1 MKVDIS
7 KLLEY
12 RKKFGYTQQQ
22 IAEMMGIHYS
32 TYGKM
37 ESGEIKVDIEKGLKL
52 AKIYGVTLD
61 VLFGGQAEDSQSE
74 VIVKRPLNKEKRKPF
89 RLMLEI
95 DTDANEEKLPDFIM
109 KLQKL
114 IEEQNNMDDLT
125 SQK

>member
-22 IAEMMGIHYS
+22 IAEMMGVHYS

-61 VLFGGQAEDSQSE
+61 VLFGGQAEDSQNE
-74 VIVKRPLNKEKRKPF
+74 GPIKRPENKEKRKPF

-95 DTDANEEKLPDFIM
+95 DTDANEDKLPDFII

-114 IEEQNNMDDLT
+114 IEEQNN
-125 SQK
+125 SQD

>member
-7 KLLEY
+7 RLLEY
-12 RKKFGYTQQQ
+12 RKKHGYTQQQ
-22 IAEMMGIHYS
+22 IADMMGMHYS

-61 VLFGGQAEDSQSE
+61 DLFGEQEDGAQ
-74 VIVKRPLNKEKRKPF
+74 KEISPAPKAQDKKKPF

-95 DTDANEEKLPDFIM
+95 NTDATDESQLPEFIQ

-114 IEEQNNMDDLT
+114 IEEENKNE
-125 SQK
+125 

>member
-22 IAEMMGIHYS
+22 IAEMMGVHYS

-61 VLFGGQAEDSQSE
+61 VLFGGQAEDSQNE
-74 VIVKRPLNKEKRKPF
+74 VAVKRPGNKEKRKPF

-95 DTDANEEKLPDFIM
+95 DTDANEKQLPDFIM

-114 IEEQNNMDDLT
+114 IEEQNN
-125 SQK
+125 SQD

>member
-22 IAEMMGIHYS
+22 LAEMMGVHYS

-37 ESGEIKVDIEKGLKL
+37 EGGEIKVDIEKGLKL
-52 AKIYGVTLD
+52 ANIYGVTLD
-61 VLFGGQAEDSQSE
+61 VLFGGQAEDSQNKV
-74 VIVKRPLNKEKRKPF
+74 VIKRPANKEKRKPF

-95 DTDANEEKLPDFIM
+95 DTDGNEEKLPDFIM

-114 IEEQNNMDDLT
+114 IEEQNNIEDPT

>member
-1 MKVDIS
+1 MKVDVS
-7 KLLEY
+7 RLLEY

-22 IAEMMGIHYS
+22 IADRMGMHYS

-52 AKIYGVTLD
+52 AKIYGVSLD
-61 VLFGGQAEDSQSE
+61 TLFGEQEENAHN
-74 VIVKRPLNKEKRKPF
+74 VVRPVEKKKPF
-89 RLMLEI
+89 KLMLEI
-95 DTDANEEKLPDFIM
+95 NTDAADESKLPDFVK

-114 IEEQNNMDDLT
+114 IEEQNISNDST